1 MSKNSSVIKR
11 IRVALRNQLRN
22 KTYKSSVKTIV
33 NKSLVNINLTDTR
46 DVGQVQMYLSK
57 AYSRIDK
64 AVKKGI
70 LHKNC
75 GARKKAFLAKTI
87 KKGILQQ

>member
-33 NKSLVNINLTDTR
+33 NKSLGNINLTDTR

-64 AVKKGI
+64 AVKKVSYI
-70 LHKNC
+70 
-75 GARKKAFLAKTI
+75 RIVELAK
-87 KKGILQQ
+87 KHS